1 MKIIIQNKAT
11 KEHIKFEN
19 KKDLLKW
26 CYENADD
33 EAQLLIDM
41 LNLPTN
47 EPIINVQQICKL
59 CLPKGYER
67 ICDMPT
73 NMH

>member
-1 MKIIIQNKAT
+1 MKIIIQNIAT

-26 CYENADD
+26 CYANADD

-41 LNLPTN
+41 LNLPSN
-47 EPIINVQQICKL
+47 EPITNVATVCKL
-59 CLPKGYER
+59 CLPKGYIR
-67 ICDMPT
+67 VCDMPT
-73 NMH
+73 NTH